1 MVMVMGIVNLIVQNN
16 NLIYLFF
23 LKFFK
28 SFQNFFLVYKMNSN
42 PENTDSTPVEN
53 TTPTENIEP
62 KPVENAT
69 PTENAPATEGTRILT
84 PEEEKQLMEQIIHYR
99 NVAITFIN
107 KNKQELVQIYIQ
119 HIKTA
124 PIEDKEG
131 VLGINL
137 GEIEEKHNI
146 DVAFIPVKVLPVE
159 LVNKI
164 LERQKVNNENIIYF
178 LLITPLEEQIL
189 EVDIRSLAS

>member
-1 MVMVMGIVNLIVQNN
+1 
-16 NLIYLFF
+16 
-23 LKFFK
+23 
-28 SFQNFFLVYKMNSN
+28 MNSN
-42 PENTDSTPVEN
+42 PENTEPTPE
-53 TTPTENIEP
+53 
-62 KPVENAT
+62 ENAT
-69 PTENAPATEGTRILT
+69 PNENTEPASVEKTETTPLENATSTNNTPAAKGTRVLT

>member
-1 MVMVMGIVNLIVQNN
+1 
-16 NLIYLFF
+16 
-23 LKFFK
+23 
-28 SFQNFFLVYKMNSN
+28 MNSN
-42 PENTDSTPVEN
+42 PENTDPTPVEN
-53 TTPTENIEP
+53 TTPTENTEP
-62 KPVENAT
+62 TPVENAT
-69 PTENAPATEGTRILT
+69 PTDNIPPAEGTRVLT

-164 LERQKVNNENIIYF
+164 RERQKVNNENIIYF

-189 EVDIRSLAS
+189 EVDIRSLVS

>member
-1 MVMVMGIVNLIVQNN
+1 
-16 NLIYLFF
+16 
-23 LKFFK
+23 
-28 SFQNFFLVYKMNSN
+28 MNSN
-42 PENTDSTPVEN
+42 PENTE
-53 TTPTENIEP
+53 PT
-62 KPVENAT
+62 PVENAT
-69 PTENAPATEGTRILT
+69 PTENTETTSVETTPVENATPSDNTPAAEGTRILT

>member
-1 MVMVMGIVNLIVQNN
+1 
-16 NLIYLFF
+16 
-23 LKFFK
+23 
-28 SFQNFFLVYKMNSN
+28 MNSN

-69 PTENAPATEGTRILT
+69 PAENTPAVEGTRILT

-164 LERQKVNNENIIYF
+164 LERKKVNNENIIYF

>member
-1 MVMVMGIVNLIVQNN
+1 
-16 NLIYLFF
+16 
-23 LKFFK
+23 
-28 SFQNFFLVYKMNSN
+28 MNSN

-69 PTENAPATEGTRILT
+69 PTENAPATEGSRILT
-84 PEEEKQLMEQIIHYR
+84 AEEEKQLMEQIIHYR

>member
-1 MVMVMGIVNLIVQNN
+1 
-16 NLIYLFF
+16 
-23 LKFFK
+23 
-28 SFQNFFLVYKMNSN
+28 MNSN

-53 TTPTENIEP
+53 TIPTENIEP

-164 LERQKVNNENIIYF
+164 RERQKVNNENIIYF